1 MLRLLITCDA
11 NQETGVIEAILSLTI
26 HNFYKFIEEVDYG
39 NSLQYLAIFFICRDS
54 KIQSKSPI
62 HFTKVDQTF
71 CLDITLDYY
80 QFIIMTHEQRLS
92 ELCTNLLLGIPL
104 TIKKYE
110 ITDFD
115 LDKLVSKFSQ
125 WFNEHNFIIDIS
137 GVHKVKL

>member
-11 NQETGVIEAILSLTI
+11 NQETGVIEAILSLTV

-54 KIQSKSPI
+54 KIQSKLPI

-80 QFIIMTHEQRLS
+80 QFVIMTHEQRVS
-92 ELCTNLLLGIPL
+92 ELCNKLILEIPL
-104 TIKKYE
+104 TIKKYGIE
-110 ITDFD
+110 DFD
-115 LDKLVSKFSQ
+115 LDKLVSNFSQ
-125 WFNEHNFIIDIS
+125 WFNEHIFISDIS
-137 GVHKVKL
+137 DGHT

>member
-11 NQETGVIEAILSLTI
+11 NQETGVIEAILSLTL

-80 QFIIMTHEQRLS
+80 QFVIMTHEQRVS
-92 ELCTNLLLGIPL
+92 ELCNKLILEIPL
-104 TIKKYE
+104 TIKKYGIE
-110 ITDFD
+110 DFD
-115 LDKLVSKFSQ
+115 LDKLVSNFSQ
-125 WFNEHNFIIDIS
+125 WFNKYIFISDIS
-137 GVHKVKL
+137 DGHT